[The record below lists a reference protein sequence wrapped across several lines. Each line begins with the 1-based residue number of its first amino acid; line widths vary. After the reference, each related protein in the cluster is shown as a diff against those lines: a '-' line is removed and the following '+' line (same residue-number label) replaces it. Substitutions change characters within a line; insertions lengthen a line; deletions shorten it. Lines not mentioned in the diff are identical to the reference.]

1 MPLVRIETN
10 KALSAAE
17 GQDLCQKV
25 SRLVA
30 EVMGKPEPF
39 VQVVLHAGAGDHVV
53 VLHGG
58 TPGPGAFVDVRGI
71 GGFSPKVNGALSRR
85 ICGLLTGVGVDATR
99 VYLNF
104 TDVAASS
111 WGHDGATFG

>member
-1 MPLVRIETN
+1 MPLVRIDTN
-10 KALSAAE
+10 KAFDAKE
-17 GQDLCQKV
+17 GQDLCEKV
-25 SRLVA
+25 SHLVA
-30 EVMGKPEPF
+30 EVMGKPEKF
-39 VQVVLHAGAGDHVV
+39 VQVVLHAGTGDHVV

-71 GGFSPKVNGALSRR
+71 GGFSPKVNGALSKR
-85 ICGLLTGVGVDATR
+85 ICGLLTGAGIDATR